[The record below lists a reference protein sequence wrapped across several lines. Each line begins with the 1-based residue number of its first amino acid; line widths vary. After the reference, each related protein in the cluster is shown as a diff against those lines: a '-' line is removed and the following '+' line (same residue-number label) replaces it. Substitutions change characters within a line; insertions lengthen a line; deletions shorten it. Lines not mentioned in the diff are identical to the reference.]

1 MTSTHDQTALAKDL
15 IDAVGPVLGS
25 YPGPGNRVTHTKGV
39 TLTGTFTA
47 TARARE
53 LTRAAHMQGDP
64 VRVTVRFSN
73 GNPNPRCPDAAQ
85 DDPRGMAVKFYLP
98 DGSTT
103 DIACQSWPVFPAGTP
118 EGFLGLLRA
127 QAEGPEATD
136 AFLTEHPD
144 IAEATGKIAAAGDP
158 PRSWATMVFN
168 SLNAYRLVN
177 AAGAG
182 RFVRW
187 RLVPEAG
194 EESLPEAERAT
205 ADNDYL
211 MTGILEQV
219 PVLFRLLAQLAHDDD
234 QTTDASREWPADR
247 EWADMGVVEITGPD
261 TERERDG
268 DILVND
274 PTRVTDGIEL
284 SDDPILHIRTHVYGE
299 SVRRRSGVQRADPV

>member
-1 MTSTHDQTALAKDL
+1 MPSTQDQISLATDL

-39 TLTGTFTA
+39 NLTGTFTA
-47 TARARE
+47 TPRARE

-85 DDPRGMAVKFYLP
+85 DDPRGMAVKFYLR
-98 DGSTT
+98 DGPRT

-127 QAEGPEATD
+127 QAQGPAATD
-136 AFLTEHPD
+136 QFLADHPD
-144 IAEATGKIAAAGDP
+144 IADAAAKIAAAGDP
-158 PRSWATMVFN
+158 PRSWATMAFN

-177 AAGAG
+177 AAGEG
-182 RFVRW
+182 RYARW

-194 EESLPEAERAT
+194 EESLPVAERVT

-211 MTGILEQV
+211 MTGILQQA
-219 PVLFRLLAQLAHDDD
+219 PVRFRLLAQLAADDD
-234 QTTDASREWPADR
+234 QTTDASKAWPADR
-247 EWADMGVVEITGPD
+247 EWADMGLVEVTGPD
-261 TERERDG
+261 TQRERDG

-274 PTRVTDGIEL
+274 PTRVTDGIEP
-284 SDDPILHIRTHVYGE
+284 SDDPILHIRTYVYGE
-299 SVRRRSGVQRADPV
+299 SVRRRSGATRPPSL